1 MNSDNSRSSKPHVL
15 MFKFTDKLDLD
26 KLELEVK
33 KVMFYEILVFT
44 DIKNI
49 YIYRYKNIKSL
60 HNNNKFKT
68 SAPIWND
75 EFELP
80 DR

>member
-49 YIYRYKNIKSL
+49 YISIQKHKKL
-60 HNNNKFKT
+60 T
-68 SAPIWND
+68 QQ
-75 EFELP
+75 
-80 DR
+80 